1 MMYKSENLFNKDR
14 VMIIALGERS
24 LLDICTVIQLLE
36 TSINRRLMSV
46 LRVRV
51 SFDVMCLFLDLAC
64 VCS

>member
-64 VCS
+64 VCF